1 MQRGQAIVEFAL
13 ILPIMLGLIMA
24 TLWLSLFLVY
34 RTQLQHVAQET
45 VIAVAYEDCN
55 AATSAAAHILGHAP
69 DNLVCKIT
77 GNVARVTVRES
88 WPQMMPFLPSVIAA
102 EARAIVRPT
111 PTPTPAP

>member
-1 MQRGQAIVEFAL
+1 MVEFAL

-24 TLWLSLFLVY
+24 TLWLALFLGY

-55 AATSAAAHILGHAP
+55 AATSAAADVLGHAP
-69 DNLVCKIT
+69 DELVCKIT
-77 GNVARVTVRES
+77 GDVAHVTVSES
-88 WPQMMPFLPSVIAA
+88 WPQMMPFLPSVLAA

-111 PTPTPAP
+111 PAP